1 MISKPLPHRCPRHLR
16 GLTTT
21 ISPRD
26 KQPAVWP
33 SRPILFPES
42 QHGPFFCFSRQKI
55 TGSKSHPLSSTL
67 PAMTEAQA
75 EALDLVHFVAEK
87 HSIEV
92 KSEPGDMLLCNNLAL
107 LHGRKAFTDAT
118 PNDHKRHVM
127 RLWLRNGKR
136 AWQTP
141 KGLEKD
147 WSLVYGDSERR
158 HRAQWMFRPEDV
170 DKERVIGHK
179 ITCS

>member
-1 MISKPLPHRCPRHLR
+1 
-16 GLTTT
+16 
-21 ISPRD
+21 
-26 KQPAVWP
+26 
-33 SRPILFPES
+33 
-42 QHGPFFCFSRQKI
+42 
-55 TGSKSHPLSSTL
+55 
-67 PAMTEAQA
+67 MTEAQA

-92 KSEPGDMLLCNNLAL
+92 KSAPGDMLLCNNLAL

-127 RLWLRNGKR
+127 RLWLRNEKR

-141 KGLEKD
+141 KGLEKG